1 MRELAVSEMQQVSGG
16 SSRSGNI
23 TMGIAGSW
31 VSTTAGF
38 GVGFT
43 IGGPPGAL
51 IGGAVGFAVG
61 SLVSIGFAMA
71 SRRTST

>member
-23 TMGIAGSW
+23 AMGLAGSW
-31 VSTTAGF
+31 GGAVAGA

-43 IGGPPGAL
+43 IGGPAGGL

-61 SLVSIGFAMA
+61 GLVTIGFALA
-71 SRRTST
+71 SR